1 MKRSYVPVTL
11 DAYLNE
17 SKTITLKRGYGER
30 QPVVVGTTAP
40 LRNQVLSFVAESQR
54 VTKTDLKKFIAGLNE
69 GSKNPIASANMW
81 LQRNSKFFVT
91 ESKNGITYFKLSS
104 IGQRLANRF
113 ATTTIS
119 EGETKN
125 IRRKLN
131 EMAPLKSLRN
141 IKSSKDLEDMDEDE
155 LEAEAGQYDFVDRTK
170 GYPRPGLYDEEVEEC
185 NEEEEAEEEKMDES
199 TKERIKKII
208 ENIKAK
214 RGKKLN
220 EAEEKEEEED
230 ELTFDDLD
238 LGAEEEGEEK
248 EEEGEEKEEEGEEL
262 EGEGEELEDEGEAEE
277 EEGEELEGEGEEKVE
292 ITEFVIT
299 VDNVDEA
306 ISELSE
312 LGVEAEK
319 VVDEEGEEVEN
330 QIKVSADSWEP
341 LRGWL
346 EEKGVDI
353 EEMFGGEIEVED
365 EEGLEGEPEE
375 GEEIEGDEDL
385 EGGEEGEAEELEG
398 EDFSLEGGDEL
409 EGLEGLDLEGE
420 EEVEESVE
428 GMEREENQKTP
439 NLVAGKQKQTPM
451 KSAEFSGGKQV
462 TITVK

>member
-30 QPVVVGTTAP
+30 QPVVVGATAP

-81 LQRNSKFFVT
+81 LQRNAKFFVT
-91 ESKNGITYFKLSS
+91 ESKNGITYFKLSP
-104 IGQRLANRF
+104 IGQRLSKRF
-113 ATTTIS
+113 ATSQIS
-119 EGETKN
+119 ESETKN

-131 EMAPLKSLRN
+131 EMTPK
-141 IKSSKDLEDMDEDE
+141 SKDFGGEED
-155 LEAEAGQYDFVDRTK
+155 EAGQYDFVDRTK
-170 GYPRPGLYDEEVEEC
+170 GYPRPGLYDEEIEEC
-185 NEEEEAEEEKMDES
+185 DKEDKKMDES

-220 EAEEKEEEED
+220 EAEEEETED

-238 LGAEEEGEEK
+238 LGDEDEK
-248 EEEGEEKEEEGEEL
+248 EEGEEKEEEGEEL
-262 EGEGEELEDEGEAEE
+262 EGEGEEEEAEGEE
-277 EEGEELEGEGEEKVE
+277 EETEGEEELEGEGEEKVE

-299 VDNVDEA
+299 VDNVEEA
-306 ISELSE
+306 IEELSE
-312 LGVEAEK
+312 EGVDAEQ
-319 VVDEEGEEVEN
+319 VVDEEGEPVEN
-330 QIKVSADSWEP
+330 QIKVSADSWEA

-365 EEGLEGEPEE
+365 EEGLEGD
-375 GEEIEGDEDL
+375 EIEGDEDL
-385 EGGEEGEAEELEG
+385 EGGEEAEELEG

-409 EGLEGLDLEGE
+409 EGLEDLGGEGE
-420 EEVEESVE
+420 EEDVEESVE

-439 NLVAGKQKQTPM
+439 NLVAGRQKQTPM
-451 KSAEFSGGKQV
+451 KQTEFSGGKQV
-462 TITVK
+462 TITIK